1 MELPDQARWQRLSA
15 CLDELMD
22 LQDGPRTERL
32 RAMRREDALFATE
45 LETLLAASDRSG
57 ALRFL
62 TGTAGGPAR
71 DLPPPLKGQHI
82 GGYALLEPLGQ
93 GGSGSVWRARGLQ
106 GGQGEVAVKL
116 LHLSL
121 LGRSAAQRFQREG
134 EILRRLSH
142 PCITQLSAT
151 GVTELGQPYLVLGL
165 VEGERI
171 DTYCDRLRL
180 DVEQRLALF
189 GQVLSA
195 VAYAHSHLVIHRDIK
210 PTNVLVTRDGEVRLL
225 DFGIAKLIDDAD
237 AGASTATP
245 LTHEGAHPMTPE
257 FAAPEQ
263 MRGDAVTTATDVYA
277 LGVLLYWLLT
287 GRHPLVTGH
296 ATARQ
301 VEQAVLHDEPAP
313 LTSAEHH
320 GGDVAALAA
329 ALQRGTTPAGLKRQL
344 SGDLQNIVAQALQK
358 DPARRY
364 ATPEAL
370 HQDLQRFLAHQP
382 VSARPDSFAYRCG
395 KFVRRHQRYVALSA
409 ALVLSLLAGLAG
421 TVTQAWRAQE
431 QARQARV
438 ERDHALQDL
447 AFASAAQ
454 ELLTFVVSQSSEQA
468 LTAAQLLERAEAM
481 ADRQFAGDALTRGR
495 LQLALGVEYANVRDM
510 ARYKALLLKAE
521 ASARIAGNVPLL
533 ANADCLLGR
542 VIGEQGEP
550 ERAMDLLG
558 EALRRVRAMPTPDTG
573 AVIDCLHARADL
585 SLVLDRPQAA
595 LADAQAALALLPAP
609 RPDQRAV
616 LNTLRIS
623 AGEAYG
629 RLGQM
634 ADAVAAYESALAD
647 MAALGLQQTPRTAV
661 RYNNLG
667 RMLNLA
673 GRPRQALAALEQG
686 LLIARGVSPHSELV
700 SILEGH
706 RVRSLIELGRH
717 DEARAVTEQALAAA
731 VQRQDALRE
740 GTLALYGAPAWCD
753 SGELTRCAAML
764 ARARDRLGTV
774 LKPAHVTWGV
784 VDCVAAQLSLASGQ
798 WAQAGAQLR
807 HAVAVFDTAA
817 DGNPLRIR
825 ALAWLA
831 GVERHG
837 GDLAQ
842 ASRHAEQAVAQAREA
857 ARGFA
862 STQWLGIALGALAQV
877 RLAQGQGDQARAMQ
891 EEAALQ
897 LAGALGPGAAPV
909 SAGALIHR
917 LQRSEDHAALP
928 YAVK

>member
-1 MELPDQARWQRLSA
+1 VELPDQARWQRLSA
-15 CLDELMD
+15 CLDELLD
-22 LQDGPRTERL
+22 LQDGPRADRL
-32 RAMRREDALFATE
+32 RAIRREDAPFATE

-62 TGTAGGPAR
+62 TGTASGPGR
-71 DLPPPLKGQHI
+71 HLPPPLEGQRI

-93 GGSGSVWRARGLQ
+93 GGSGSVWRARSLQ

-121 LGRSAAQRFQREG
+121 LGRSGAQRFQREG
-134 EILRRLSH
+134 DILRRLSH

-210 PTNVLVTRDGEVRLL
+210 PTNVLVTREGEVRLL
-225 DFGIAKLIDDAD
+225 DFGIAKLIDEAD
-237 AGASTATP
+237 AASTSPP
-245 LTHEGAHPMTPE
+245 LTREGAHPMTPE

-287 GRHPLVTGH
+287 GRHPMLTGR
-296 ATARQ
+296 ATAQQ
-301 VEQAVLHDEPAP
+301 VLHAVLHDEPAP
-313 LTSAEHH
+313 LSAT
-320 GGDVAALAA
+320 GGGGAALAA
-329 ALQRGTTPAGLKRQL
+329 AMQRGTTPAGLKRQL
-344 SGDLQNIVAQALQK
+344 SGDLQNIVARALQK

-370 HQDLQRFLAHQP
+370 HQDLQRFLAHQT

-395 KFVRRHQRYVALSA
+395 KFVRRHHRYVALST

-431 QARQARV
+431 QARLARM

-454 ELLTFVVSQSSEQA
+454 ELLTFVISQSSEQA

-481 ADRQFAGDALTRGR
+481 ADRHFAGDALTRGR
-495 LQLALGVEYANVRDM
+495 LQISLGVEYANVRDM
-510 ARYKALLLKAE
+510 ARYKALLLKAQ
-521 ASARIAGNVPLL
+521 ASARMAGNVPLL

-550 ERAMDLLG
+550 ERAMSLLG
-558 EALRRVRAMPTPDTG
+558 EALGRVRAMPTPDPGT
-573 AVIDCLHARADL
+573 VIDCLHARADL
-585 SLVLDRPQAA
+585 ELVLDRPQAA

-609 RPDQRAV
+609 RPDQRAI

-623 AGEAYG
+623 VGEAYG
-629 RLGQM
+629 RLGQL
-634 ADAVAAYESALAD
+634 ADAVAAYESALGD

-661 RYNNLG
+661 RFNNLG

-673 GRPRQALAALEQG
+673 GRPRPALAALDQG

-706 RVRSLIELGRH
+706 RVRSLIELGRR

-731 VQRQDALRE
+731 VQRRDVLRE
-740 GTLALYGAPAWCD
+740 GMLALYGAPAWCE
-753 SGELTRCAAML
+753 SGELTGCAAML

-774 LKPAHVTWGV
+774 LKPAHATWGV
-784 VDCVAAQLSLASGQ
+784 VDCVAAQLSLATGQ
-798 WAQAGAQLR
+798 WAQAGVQLR
-807 HAVAVFDTAA
+807 HALAVFDAAA

-831 GVERHG
+831 EVERRDG
-837 GDLAQ
+837 NLAQ
-842 ASRHAEQAVAQAREA
+842 ASRHAEQAVTQAREA
-857 ARGFA
+857 ARGFP
-862 STQWLGIALGALAQV
+862 STQWLGIALGALARV
-877 RLAQGQGDQARAMQ
+877 RLAQGHGDQARAMQ
-891 EEAALQ
+891 EEAAAQ
-897 LAGALGPGAAPV
+897 LAGALGLGGTPV
-909 SAGALIHR
+909 SA
-917 LQRSEDHAALP
+917 P
-928 YAVK
+928 